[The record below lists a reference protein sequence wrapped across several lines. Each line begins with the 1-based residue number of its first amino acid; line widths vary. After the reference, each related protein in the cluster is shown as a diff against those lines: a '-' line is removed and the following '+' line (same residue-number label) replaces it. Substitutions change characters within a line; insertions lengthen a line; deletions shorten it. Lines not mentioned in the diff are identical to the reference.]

1 MALRSSVFFAV
12 IFLSKNSNFVEK
24 ILKYAII
31 YALTWRKASANA
43 IRDNPGGSSDIELN
57 IELGIVQKL
66 RILRQ
71 KNG

>member
-1 MALRSSVFFAV
+1 M
-12 IFLSKNSNFVEK
+12 EK

-31 YALTWRKASANA
+31 YWRKASANA